1 MKIYTFYSDSHKY
14 LYDIFIESLRD
25 SNPEIDVVT
34 DILDQEGSGSF
45 MENGWE
51 STMDKKLDQIIRACE
66 IGETFIHSDSDVIF
80 LKDIK
85 EEILLELGDS
95 DIAFQ
100 DDGEV
105 GLCMGFFICKPNP
118 KIISLFKKVK
128 EILPEFQGHDQNAIN
143 SIIKNYGVNYKKLS
157 HRFFNYG
164 QTRHKIWNGEDF
176 EVPKNVLVFHA
187 NWTIGIEN
195 KLKLISLVKQQI
207 NNR

>member
-14 LYDIFIESLRD
+14 LYDVFIESLENT
-25 SNPEIDVVT
+25 NPGIDIVT
-34 DILDQEGSGSF
+34 DILEQKGSGSF

-51 STMDKKLDQIIRACE
+51 STMNKKLDQIIRACE
-66 IGETFIHSDSDVIF
+66 IGEIFIHSDSDVIF
-80 LKDIK
+80 LKNIE
-85 EEILLELGDS
+85 EEILSELGDS
-95 DIAFQ
+95 DIVFQ

-105 GLCMGFFICKPNP
+105 GLCMGFFICNPNP
-118 KIISLFKKVK
+118 TIISLFKKVK

-164 QTRHKIWNGEDF
+164 QTRHKIWNGEYF
-176 EVPKNVLVFHA
+176 EVPKNILVCHA

-195 KLKLISLVKQQI
+195 KLKLISLVKRQI
-207 NNR
+207 NNK